1 MASYHCAR
9 LSTTIACSSIHI
21 DNPVVNRQSSQL
33 LKLCS
38 ANTSVSRATRSMLW
52 VLGELKAD
60 QAQHLPSGHWYI
72 ELCPTYLASID
83 GVTRWSAGQAWK
95 RFRQAVPWLE
105 VPLAYA
111 VGLGARIRPLKRGER
126 WGRHILLSDQQ
137 RASMLKAT
145 VLARNSGLLAAFE
158 SDCVAHKAPVAA
170 VPLPERLRASRGPS
184 GRRTAAA
191 QCPLTHNHKH
201 ADRSPSLVLWR
212 NGASETGGAMCMSC
226 RVTWGVRYTGA
237 QALLYPTMKRRN
249 TEPQLPQNTPLS
261 EDRHNKNLLHTR
273 STPVGGF
280 VGSKQASATYVG
292 ACLRTHVADGLA
304 TTRRSRG
311 NAISGDPLSAL
322 QWSESRSKG
331 SSAEDKAIVVGKLLG
346 ETPLNTQ
353 KHLVPTSVC
362 SVSQMRAS
370 AWESAPWGTKPSKWE
385 AHGQRWVLF
394 DLDGVENIPTNKEQL
409 TNAILRVVRRDS
421 EVSGKAAIVQTG
433 PVGLQIWVELR
444 EARHSPSHW
453 FSTAEVGE
461 WYRSLGERMLQATR
475 RVGTSCGKV
484 DMASCAPGRFGR
496 RPGWRLL
503 ADGTVF
509 RSSLL
514 GVAQHEVA
522 GRAPRHA
529 RP

>member
-1 MASYHCAR
+1 
-9 LSTTIACSSIHI
+9 
-21 DNPVVNRQSSQL
+21 
-33 LKLCS
+33 
-38 ANTSVSRATRSMLW
+38 MLW
-52 VLGELKAD
+52 VFGELKAD

-72 ELCPTYLASID
+72 ELCPTYLSSID
-83 GVTRWSAGQAWK
+83 GVTRWAADQAWK
-95 RFRQAVPWLE
+95 SFRQAIPWLE
-105 VPLAYA
+105 IPLAHA
-111 VGLGARIRPLKRGER
+111 VGLGARIRSLKRGER
-126 WGRHILLSDQQ
+126 WGRHILISDKQ
-137 RASMLKAT
+137 RASILKAT
-145 VLARNSGLLAAFE
+145 LLARERGLLSAFG
-158 SDCVAHKAPVAA
+158 SDCIAHKAPAA
-170 VPLPERLRASRGPS
+170 VVPLPGRLRASRGPS
-184 GRRTAAA
+184 ARRTAATR
-191 QCPLTHNHKH
+191 CPLTNNHKH

-226 RVTWGVRYTGA
+226 RVAWGVRYTTTHA
-237 QALLYPTMKRRN
+237 HLYPTMKRGN
-249 TEPQLPQNTPLS
+249 TEPQLPQNTALS
-261 EDRHNKNLLHTR
+261 EDQHNKNLVHTR

-280 VGSKQASATYVG
+280 VGSRQATTTYVG

-304 TTRRSRG
+304 TTRRSIG
-311 NAISGDPLSAL
+311 NAIAGDPLSAL

-331 SSAEDKAIVVGKLLG
+331 SSAEDKALVVGKVLG
-346 ETPLNTQ
+346 GTTLNTQ

-370 AWESAPWGTKPSKWE
+370 EWESATWGTRPAKWE
-385 AHGQRWVLF
+385 ACEQRWVLF
-394 DLDGVENIPTNKEQL
+394 DLDGLENIPTNKDKL
-409 TNAILRVVRRDS
+409 TDAILRVVRRDS

-444 EARHSPSHW
+444 EARHSPARW
-453 FSTAEVGE
+453 FSVEAVSA

-514 GVAQHEVA
+514 GVAKHGVV
-522 GRAPRHA
+522 GRVPRHA